1 MRSCNPNNTVYFPGE
16 SIKALIVDW
25 WAHGHSIS
33 DRACIS
39 YADYFAQKSALYIF
53 HFTALLGG
61 FIGLLFGIRQFC
73 ARLPLYG
80 ILAYFLVLHTALTAI
95 PRYLLPIEPLWIL
108 FAIYAAVTIVGPIRK
123 GFTQT
128 TVTDRA
134 IKTPQPN
141 H

>member
-1 MRSCNPNNTVYFPGE
+1 MRSCNPITPSTFLGE

-25 WAHGHSIS
+25 WSHGHSIS
-33 DRACIS
+33 DLACIR
-39 YADYFAQKSALYIF
+39 YADYFAQKLALYIF

-61 FIGLLFGIRQFC
+61 FIGLLFGIGQFS
-73 ARLPLYG
+73 ARLQLYG

-141 H
+141 L